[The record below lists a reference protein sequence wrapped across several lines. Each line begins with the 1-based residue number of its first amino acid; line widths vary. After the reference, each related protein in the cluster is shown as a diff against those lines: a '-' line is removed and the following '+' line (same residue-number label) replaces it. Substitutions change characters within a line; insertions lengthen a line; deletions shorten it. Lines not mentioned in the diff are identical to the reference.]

1 MGLNGSDIK
10 KKRQE
15 KNIDNNNNN
24 NKIKLDNK
32 DNVMIKIR

>member
-1 MGLNGSDIK
+1 MGLNGSDI